1 MDGSYLLIR
10 IMFGGLMSLGINAK
24 LFELV
29 FKPFT
34 EENDYASSR
43 NQTKNLIE
51 SSKMQNLNKDK
62 K

>member
-34 EENDYASSR
+34 EENDASSR